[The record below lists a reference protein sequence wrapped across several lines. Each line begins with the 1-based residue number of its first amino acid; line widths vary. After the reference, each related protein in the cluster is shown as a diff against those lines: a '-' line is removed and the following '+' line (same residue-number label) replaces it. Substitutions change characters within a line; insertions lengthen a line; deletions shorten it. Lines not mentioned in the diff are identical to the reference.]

1 MTQAAVPEI
10 VPHAM
15 PTAADLPR
23 NTAEWVLDPDR
34 AVLLV
39 HDMQRFFVEK
49 LPAHRS
55 PRTELVR
62 HTVALRE
69 AAARAGVPV
78 LYTAQPGDMSPDD
91 RGLLADF
98 WGPGMSARP
107 EHRAVVDELV
117 PDEGD
122 TVLVKWRA
130 SAYHGGELLRLL
142 RASGRDQMVLCGIY
156 AHVGILLTASDGFA
170 HGIRTFVAGDATAD
184 FSRGHHRLALSYMA
198 ARCAMVLPTSTL
210 VTALDGHRAPGA
222 ELAEARS

>member
-15 PTAADLPR
+15 PTSAELPA

-34 AVLLV
+34 SVLLV
-39 HDMQRFFVEK
+39 HDMQHFFVDK
-49 LPAHRS
+49 LPARRS

-69 AAARAGVPV
+69 AAVRAEVPV
-78 LYTAQPGDMSPDD
+78 LYTAQPGDMSPDE

-98 WGPGMSARP
+98 WGAGMSARP
-107 EHRAVVDELV
+107 EHRDIIDGLT

-130 SAYHGGELLRLL
+130 SAYHDGELLRLL
-142 RASGRDQMVLCGIY
+142 RASGRDQLVLCGVY
-156 AHVGILLTASDGFA
+156 AHVGILLTAADGFA
-170 HGIRTFVAGDATAD
+170 HGVRTFVAGDATAD
-184 FSRGHHRLALSYMA
+184 FSRRHHRLALSYMA
-198 ARCAMVLPTSTL
+198 ARCAMVLPTDAL
-210 VTALDGHRAPGA
+210 VAALDGHRAPGTA
-222 ELAEARS
+222 LAEARS

>member
-1 MTQAAVPEI
+1 MTQAAVPPI

-15 PTAADLPR
+15 PTPGELPE

-39 HDMQRFFVEK
+39 HDMQRYFVDK
-49 LPAHRS
+49 LPARHS

-69 AAARAGVPV
+69 AANRAGVPV

-98 WGPGMSARP
+98 WGAGMSSRP
-107 EHRAVVDELV
+107 EHREVIDELA
-117 PDEGD
+117 PAEDD
-122 TVLVKWRA
+122 TVLVKWRP

-142 RASGRDQMVLCGIY
+142 RAAGRDQLVLCGVY
-156 AHVGILLTASDGFA
+156 AHVGILLTAADGFA

-184 FSRGHHRLALSYMA
+184 FSRRHHRLALSYMA
-198 ARCAMVLPTSTL
+198 ARCAMVLPTHEL
-210 VTALDGHRAPGA
+210 VSALDGQRAA
-222 ELAEARS
+222 DTALAEARS